1 MLFRSDPV
9 QIIEIRKLIQSLAG
23 TRTIILSTHIL
34 PEATA
39 LCQRVIIINEGKI
52 AAEDTP
58 ENLSAK
64 LKKSVQI
71 SVTFKNYENIEKELA
86 SIPGVLNVSTNPD
99 REGTF
104 FIEAE
109 NFKEIE
115 EDVVQKAVSHEWGMS
130 ELKKVSMSLEDVFIN
145 IVTEENA

>member
-1 MLFRSDPV
+1 M
-9 QIIEIRKLIQSLAG
+9 
-23 TRTIILSTHIL
+23 

-104 FIEAE
+104 LLR
-109 NFKEIE
+109 
-115 EDVVQKAVSHEWGMS
+115 
-130 ELKKVSMSLEDVFIN
+130 LKISKR
-145 IVTEENA
+145 